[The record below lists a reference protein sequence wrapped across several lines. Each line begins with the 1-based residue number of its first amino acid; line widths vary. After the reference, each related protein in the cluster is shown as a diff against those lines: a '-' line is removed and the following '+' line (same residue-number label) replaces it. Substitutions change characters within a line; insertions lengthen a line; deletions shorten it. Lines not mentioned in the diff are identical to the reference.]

1 MFELIPCVDIQN
13 GKAVRLFEGDPAK
26 ETIYFQSPL
35 EAAKHWQSLGAKR
48 LHLVD
53 LDAAIGTGNN
63 KEIIKDIAN
72 NVDTKIEI
80 GGGIRSFEVAKEWLK
95 SVDQIVLGT
104 IAITK
109 PEIVENLVKEFD
121 PEKIIISID
130 ARDGL
135 VAVKGWQEYSNIS
148 AIELAERSL
157 SQGIKHIIYTDISRD
172 GTLQGVNPE
181 PVIKIRESFPHK
193 IVAGGGV
200 ASDNDIKIYKDI
212 GLEGAIV
219 GRALYEGTITYP
231 Q

>member
-13 GKAVRLFEGDPAK
+13 GKAVRLFEGDPSR

-35 EAAKHWQSLGAKR
+35 EAAKHWHGLGAKR

-63 KEIIKDIAN
+63 KEIIKDIAKN
-72 NVDTKIEI
+72 IDAKIEI
-80 GGGIRSFEVAKEWLK
+80 GGGIRSFEAAKEWLK

-109 PEIVENLVKEFD
+109 PKIVEKLVQEFD
-121 PEKIIISID
+121 PERIIISID
-130 ARDGL
+130 AKDGL
-135 VAVKGWQEYSNIS
+135 VAVKGWQEYSNLS
-148 AIELAERSL
+148 AIELAKRSL
-157 SQGIKHIIYTDISRD
+157 EQGIKQIIYTDISRD

-181 PVIKIRESFPHK
+181 PVIKIRESFPYK

-200 ASDNDIKIYKDI
+200 ASDADIDIYKEI
-212 GLEGAIV
+212 GLDGAIV